1 LPASKA
7 RVDRSALVGDMG
19 SRMGSNSNFI
29 CRRQFLI
36 EWGHCDPA
44 GIVFNARYFEFF
56 DANTW
61 IMFER
66 ALGLKAQN
74 WPGAYGAFG
83 IPLVDSGARFLA
95 PARYGDVVEIAS
107 QVTEFRRS
115 SFDLTHTITA
125 DGKTVVEG
133 RETRVWVGRDP
144 ADPDKI
150 KSRPIPPE
158 VAAKFAA
165 ATTS

>member
-1 LPASKA
+1 LTAA
-7 RVDRSALVGDMG
+7 ALVGDMG
-19 SRMGSNSNFI
+19 SSMGTKSNFI
-29 CRRQFLI
+29 CRRQFVI

-44 GIVFNARYFEFF
+44 GIVFNARFFEFF

-66 ALGLKAQN
+66 ALGLKAQA
-74 WPGAYGAFG
+74 WPKAYGAFG
-83 IPLVDSGARFLA
+83 VPLVDSSARFLA

-115 SFDLTHTITA
+115 SFDLAHTITA
-125 DGKTVVEG
+125 NGKTAVEG

-144 ADPDKI
+144 ADPDKLR
-150 KSRPIPPE
+150 SQPIPLE
-158 VAAKFAA
+158 LQAKFAA
-165 ATTS
+165 AASA

>member
-1 LPASKA
+1 MS
-7 RVDRSALVGDMG
+7 S
-19 SRMGSNSNFI
+19 I
-29 CRRQFLI
+29 EHYTCRRQFLI

-66 ALGLKAQN
+66 ALGLKAQA
-74 WPGAYGAFG
+74 WPNAYGAIG
-83 IPLVDSGARFLA
+83 VPLVDSGARFLA
-95 PARYGDVVEIAS
+95 PARFGDIVEIAS

-115 SFDLTHTITA
+115 SFSLAHTITA
-125 DGKTVVEG
+125 DGKTIVEG

-144 ADPDKI
+144 ADSDKI

-158 VAAKFAA
+158 VIEKFAA
-165 ATTS
+165 MRA